1 MFTLDTAKRSGIK
14 ISENQELEMNKKTQ
28 KAAKKLIRL
37 ALKEDVG
44 TGDITTNNI
53 VPSESRR
60 KAKMVAKEDGVIA
73 GLIVARMVFEKLDPN
88 VIWTEIVHNGDRV
101 KKGDVLV
108 QFEATYRAI
117 LTGERTALNFL
128 QRMSGIAT
136 MSAIYADAV
145 KDFQTVILDTRKT
158 LPGFNKLDKYAVKL
172 GGASNHRHGLHDMA
186 MIKDNHIEVAGG
198 ITNAVKAVRSK
209 VDHGIKIEVETTTI
223 EQVQEAIDAGA
234 DIIMLDNMDNETMRQ
249 CVKLIAGRTKT
260 EASGNI
266 TLERLREVAA
276 TGVDFVSI
284 GALTHSVRALDISQ
298 RIED

>member
-1 MFTLDTAKRSGIK
+1 
-14 ISENQELEMNKKTQ
+14 MNKHALQ
-28 KAAKKLIRL
+28 AAHTLIDL
-37 ALKEDVG
+37 ALKDDVG

-53 VPSESRR
+53 VPAAIRR
-60 KAKMVAKEDGVIA
+60 KAKMVAKAEGVIA
-73 GLIVARMVFEKLDPN
+73 GLPVAEMVFRKLDPDLVWN
-88 VIWTEIVHNGDRV
+88 ERVEEGAKV

-108 QFEATYRAI
+108 EFEGSYRAL

-128 QRMSGIAT
+128 QRLSGIAT

-158 LPGFNKLDKYAVKL
+158 MPGFNKLDKYAVKT
-172 GGASNHRHGLHDMA
+172 GGSSNHRHGLHDMA

-198 ITNAVKAVRSK
+198 ITAAVKAVRGSIEP
-209 VDHGIKIEVETTTI
+209 GIKIEVETTTLA
-223 EQVQEAIDAGA
+223 QVQEAIDAGA
-234 DIIMLDNMDNETMRQ
+234 DIIMLDNMDNETMRKG
-249 CVKLIAGRTKT
+249 VALIAGRAKV

-276 TGVDFVSI
+276 TGVDFISI
-284 GALTHSVRALDISQ
+284 GALTHSVKALDISQ